1 MKEKNQF
8 QMIVCANNMSHAKR
22 YTALEASRIIQQTA
36 DDEQSSSC
44 EHDTYNHIYNWHKF
58 LEAGHTFIE
67 VDSIHSTIERT
78 VRHRELYSPSDID
91 TYIAIAKK
99 RGNKYKTVRL
109 TYGDMIDLKHEATC
123 RFNCTAFVGISKM
136 HHIVYTRGA
145 DGVDVWWKQ
154 TVGNFQGT
162 FTICL

>member
-1 MKEKNQF
+1 
-8 QMIVCANNMSHAKR
+8 MSHAKR
-22 YTALEASRIIQQTA
+22 YMALEASRIIQQTA

-44 EHDTYNHIYNWHKF
+44 EYDTWHTF
-58 LEAGHTFIE
+58 LEAGHTCME
-67 VDSIHSTIERT
+67 VDSINFTIERT
-78 VRHRELYSPSDID
+78 VRHRELYSPYDID
-91 TYIAIAKK
+91 TYIAIAMK
-99 RGNKYKTVRL
+99 RANKYKTVRL

-123 RFNCTAFVGISKM
+123 RFNCKAFVGISKM

-145 DGVDVWWKQ
+145 NGVDVWWKQ